1 MPVALNFALLGNPGT
16 GKTTSAKLLAR
27 VLHEVGVRA
36 SPTLVETT
44 GEELMRE
51 GADFLKEKLDEA
63 KDGVLFIDDAHAMDA
78 GSKEGRALVMQLLHA
93 ADELRETTSII
104 IAGYKE
110 EIEEKLFAADPGFK
124 SRFSCAAL
132 EDFTFDELR
141 KILWS
146 LIEQYEWTV
155 EDPKVVDVAARRV
168 SRGRG
173 MRGFANARAVRTTFE
188 GAYSSAL
195 ERSPKA
201 TELAVSDFIGPA
213 PTPETRPKLRAALD
227 DLDGLI
233 GLAVIKQAVRRLVV
247 LAKANYDREL
257 RGQAPLEMAMN
268 RLFLVR
274 SGSALSRITS
284 TQRLATATPPCRYAP
299 NTAHPLHPQ
308 PHAGQPRH
316 RKNDH
321 GKTVRPDPRRTWF
334 PLRWY
339 RRAQDPK

>member
-1 MPVALNFALLGNPGT
+1 
-16 GKTTSAKLLAR
+16 
-27 VLHEVGVRA
+27 
-36 SPTLVETT
+36 
-44 GEELMRE
+44 MRE
-51 GADFLKEKLDEA
+51 GDDFLKEKLDEA

-124 SRFSCAAL
+124 SHFSCAAL

-173 MRGFANARAVRTTFE
+173 MRGFANARAIRTTFE

-257 RGQAPLEMAMN
+257 RGQAPLDMAMN

-274 SGSALSRITS
+274 SGSAPSRITS
-284 TQRLATATPPCRYAP
+284 TQRLTTATPPCQYAH

-334 PLRWY
+334 PLRWH